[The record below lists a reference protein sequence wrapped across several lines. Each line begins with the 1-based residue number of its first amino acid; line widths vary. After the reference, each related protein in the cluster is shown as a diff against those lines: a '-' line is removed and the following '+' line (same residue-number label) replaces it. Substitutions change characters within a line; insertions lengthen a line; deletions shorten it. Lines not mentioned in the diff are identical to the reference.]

1 MTELTHSLGL
11 SGSGT
16 KILNFDETEYA
27 YTPLFEFEPVVA
39 VIVSGILSLLN
50 TFVMFSYWYWFNN
63 SIIDLINFGA
73 SAAIYFYQFI
83 MFIVLIF
90 DLDGEGSR
98 GMYYWASLI
107 SVIAPFIFWPLTF
120 IGYLIHSFM
129 YQATYSSTSY
139 IVVKILL
146 FLIYNL
152 VVIFFDYETVFPI
165 YMWWQILAGLADRIP
180 YTRPTE
186 AEVRAVD
193 KLEYDDDFDPFV
205 VDDEFEDDIDF

>member
-1 MTELTHSLGL
+1 MNLGD
-11 SGSGT
+11 T
-16 KILNFDETEYA
+16 QYA
-27 YTPLFEFEPVVA
+27 YTPLFEFEPIVA

-50 TFVMFSYWYWFNN
+50 TFIMFSYWYWFNN

-83 MFIVLIF
+83 MFIVLLF

-98 GMYYWASLI
+98 GLYYWASLI
-107 SVIAPFIFWPLTF
+107 SVIAPFIVWPMTF
-120 IGYLIHSFM
+120 IAYLVHSFL
-129 YQATYSSTSY
+129 YQETYSSTSY
-139 IVVKILL
+139 LVVKVLL

-152 VVIFFDYETVFPI
+152 LIIFFDYETVFPI

-193 KLEYDDDFDPFV
+193 KLEYDDNVDPFV